1 MQKRLSTV
9 VWIALSSTSLLAYG
23 AAPARDYPI
32 RPVPAHQV
40 HFNDAFWGPRLET
53 NRTVTI
59 PVSFQM
65 CEDTGRIE
73 NFKVAGGL
81 SKANWAG
88 MFGFSDR
95 DVYQVMEG
103 AAYSLMAHPDGK
115 LAAYLDQVV
124 SWVAAAQETDG
135 YLYTAS
141 TARDRIAPTQLKCC
155 YPRDNK
161 RWLSEIDSHELYNM
175 GHMCEA
181 AVAHW
186 EATGDDK
193 FLNVAKKSADLVVE
207 SFGPG
212 KVELPPGHPEIEL
225 ALVKMYRATKD
236 ERYLKTAQ
244 YFVEI
249 RGRVTDDRPNLWGD
263 NRLDHM
269 RLVEQQ
275 EAVGHAVRAAYL
287 YAAATDVAA
296 LTGDQAMSDTVD
308 RLWKSAAGS
317 KTYIT
322 GGIGSK
328 REGEAFGGNYELPN
342 QTAYAETCASI
353 ATCLWN
359 HRMFLWHGDGKYID
373 LLERALYNGVI
384 SGVSLD
390 GKSFFYPNPL
400 SSSGGYERSKWFDCA
415 CCPTNLCRFIPS
427 VPGYTYATRDD
438 SLYVNLFVAS
448 TTELDLEG
456 RKVGIKQETDYP
468 WKGRV
473 KITIA
478 PQAGEQRIVLKIR
491 IPGWARGRAFASELY
506 QFADASDKSYQ
517 LAVNGKEVS
526 SDVVNGYATVDR
538 VWRPGDTLTL
548 DLPMPVRRVVA
559 KDKVEADRGRVA
571 LMRGPLVYCVE
582 WPDVE
587 GGKVSNLA
595 LADDAP
601 LASEFRKDLLG
612 GVQVISGTA
621 QRDAQPED
629 AGTQAKKAAVSFTV
643 IPYYAWAHRGQ
654 GEMAVW
660 LTRLQKQ

>member
-1 MQKRLSTV
+1 MQKQLLTIVVATLSS
-9 VWIALSSTSLLAYG
+9 IALLANG
-23 AAPARDYPI
+23 AEPARDYPI
-32 RPVPAHQV
+32 RPVAARDV
-40 HFNDAFWGPRLET
+40 RFSDAFWGPRLET

-59 PVSFQM
+59 PFSFQK

-81 SKANWAG
+81 SNEKWAG
-88 MFGFSDR
+88 MFGFNDS

-115 LAAYLDQVV
+115 LAAYLDQLVT
-124 SWVAAAQETDG
+124 WVAAAQEADG

-141 TARDRIAPTQLKCC
+141 TARDRIAPKQLKCC

-193 FLNVAKKSADLVVE
+193 FLNVAKKSADLVVD

-236 ERYLKTAQ
+236 ERYLTTAK
-244 YFVEI
+244 FFIDV
-249 RGRVTDDRPNLWGD
+249 RGRATDDRPILWGE
-263 NRLDHM
+263 NRLDHKP
-269 RLVEQQ
+269 LVDQH

-287 YAAATDVAA
+287 YAAATDIAA

-308 RLWKSAAGS
+308 RLWKSAAGR

-322 GGIGSK
+322 GGIGAK
-328 REGEAFGGNYELPN
+328 REGEAFGNNYELPN

-373 LLERALYNGVI
+373 LLERTLYNGVI
-384 SGVSLD
+384 SGVSRD

-400 SSSGGYERSKWFDCA
+400 ASTGDYDRSKWFDCA
-415 CCPTNLCRFIPS
+415 CCPTNICRFIPS
-427 VPGYTYATRDD
+427 VPGYAYATRDD
-438 SLYVNLFVAS
+438 SLYVNLFVAN
-448 TTELDLEG
+448 TTELELKG
-456 RKVGIKQETDYP
+456 GKVGITQETDYP
-468 WKGRV
+468 WNGRV
-473 KITIA
+473 KIKIDPRA
-478 PQAGEQRIVLKIR
+478 AEQRIALKIR
-491 IPGWARGRAFASELY
+491 IPGWARGKAFASELY
-506 QFADASDKSYQ
+506 HFADTSDKSHR
-517 LAVNGKEVS
+517 LSLNGKELP
-526 SDVVNGYATVDR
+526 SDVVNGYASVDR
-538 VWRPGDTLTL
+538 VWRQGDTLTL
-548 DLPMPVRRVVA
+548 ELPMPVRRVVA
-559 KDKVEADRGRVA
+559 RDKVEADRGRVA
-571 LMRGPLVYCVE
+571 LMRGPIVYCVE

-587 GGKVSNLA
+587 GVKVSNLA
-595 LADDAP
+595 IADDAP
-601 LASEFRKDLLG
+601 LTTDFRKDLLG
-612 GVQVISGTA
+612 GVQVIAGMAQQDSQPGNAAKTPVQFTA
-621 QRDAQPED
+621 
-629 AGTQAKKAAVSFTV
+629 
-643 IPYYAWAHRGQ
+643 IPYYAWAHRGK
-654 GEMAVW
+654 GEMEVW
-660 LTRLQKQ
+660 ITRSQRQ